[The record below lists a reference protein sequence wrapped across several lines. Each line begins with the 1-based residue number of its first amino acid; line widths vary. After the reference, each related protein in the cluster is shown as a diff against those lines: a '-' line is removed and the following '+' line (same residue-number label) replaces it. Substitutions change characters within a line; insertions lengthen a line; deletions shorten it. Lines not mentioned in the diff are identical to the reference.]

1 MATYLIFVIVGDH
14 GKQLMHALRPPSPY
28 LSDYDRSLPFSGLFV
43 PETICDFR
51 MHSINDGVFINKYN
65 KY

>member
-28 LSDYDRSLPFSGLFV
+28 LSDYDRSLPF
-43 PETICDFR
+43 FR
-51 MHSINDGVFINKYN
+51 IVCPRNNL
-65 KY
+65 